1 VSEPPRSPESAV
13 ALLGIL
19 LAVIL
24 TVAAFTVAPPQPRT
38 GTHQAQFS
46 APAPMLKVALGAWS
60 GQSANVS
67 VTCGACSENIS
78 ANSTLNISLQVVPR
92 CGPFGCSAEL
102 NGTVAAAPFTVT
114 TVVPGLPAPLAQNGS
129 TFVVSLRAPD
139 RGGRVF
145 LNGSVSASDLPG
157 PVVLDEQNWV
167 ARNSTNGSE
176 GVRITPVLTNPLV
189 AGGSVVNETLIVNNT
204 GPLFEDVNRIAVAP
218 PFRLVATGPGF
229 PFEVNWNESGVMWVK
244 IQVPV
249 TPGSYTLNGTMTVA
263 PLPEVQIS
271 SIVVNFVGA
280 NVSILVSS
288 VAGIPTYNL
297 PGGEFNG
304 SLVLL
309 NPTNASH
316 ELAFNHTTG
325 PFSFTNGTPSTPFVI
340 AAHAQ
345 FRYYLTLSVTPPP
358 GAYGLGLVF
367 TILYEPWR
375 PSRRAPGVTSR

>member
-1 VSEPPRSPESAV
+1 
-13 ALLGIL
+13 
-19 LAVIL
+19 
-24 TVAAFTVAPPQPRT
+24 
-38 GTHQAQFS
+38 
-46 APAPMLKVALGAWS
+46 
-60 GQSANVS
+60 
-67 VTCGACSENIS
+67 
-78 ANSTLNISLQVVPR
+78 
-92 CGPFGCSAEL
+92 
-102 NGTVAAAPFTVT
+102 
-114 TVVPGLPAPLAQNGS
+114 
-129 TFVVSLRAPD
+129 
-139 RGGRVF
+139 
-145 LNGSVSASDLPG
+145 
-157 PVVLDEQNWV
+157 
-167 ARNSTNGSE
+167 
-176 GVRITPVLTNPLV
+176 
-189 AGGSVVNETLIVNNT
+189 
-204 GPLFEDVNRIAVAP
+204 
-218 PFRLVATGPGF
+218 
-229 PFEVNWNESGVMWVK
+229 
-244 IQVPV
+244 
-249 TPGSYTLNGTMTVA
+249 MTVA